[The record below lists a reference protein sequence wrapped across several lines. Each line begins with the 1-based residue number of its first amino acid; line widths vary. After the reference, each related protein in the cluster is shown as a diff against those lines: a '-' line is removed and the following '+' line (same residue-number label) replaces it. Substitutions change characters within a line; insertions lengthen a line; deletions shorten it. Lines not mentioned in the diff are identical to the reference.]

1 MRTVLLGSDFA
12 YNKDGNL
19 IPIEINTNLGM
30 DPTMIEDDIFNTNA
44 ISEFIVSHSFTEV
57 TYIGGIDRFDAKLKE
72 ICDSISIKYTYK
84 KTIGGSTIPFVEDTP
99 KHLIIRSAY
108 DTTAVVDDVYCRD
121 KVNFMKLIQSQTFN
135 SEFAY
140 INEQGVLVSNFTSI
154 DDNGNHPNFILKSIF
169 PKYDKSK
176 YPKLY
181 KVTNQSELD
190 TVLLNVKGGLFL
202 MKYHINPTKL
212 CENHTFIIRTL
223 NLLFPPDLKS
233 LPVGQYTRL
242 TTKNI
247 DELSVF
253 DSTTFELEWDDKCK
267 YITGDQ
273 LIKQPKLLDSD
284 QVEMAD
290 GSFKYAS
297 DLNVGDFVKSIKIPN
312 PQGVDIDHEIVNY
325 HITYDEFVSGSEY
338 VINEVVA
345 KARVDKLV
353 NYATIKFTDGSEW
366 EDTANTTYLALR
378 NDEVRFL
385 YLDNVPA
392 FSLHKG
398 EQVILVDT
406 TTYPEISTVLK
417 TVDDVI
423 ISKVIFGGWEI
434 TVKGEHVFLTKTEDN
449 QSQSF
454 AAIEHNVACS
464 GTPPSCGGD
473 CLKGELCTTVLS
485 ICDCKGAK

>member
-12 YNKDGNL
+12 YNKNGKL
-19 IPIEINTNLGM
+19 VPIEINTNLGM
-30 DPTMIEDDIFNTNA
+30 DPTMIEDDIFNTDI
-44 ISEFIVSHSFTEV
+44 ISAFITSHSFTEV
-57 TYIGGIDRFDAKLKE
+57 TYIGGLDRFDEKLKE
-72 ICDSISIKYTYK
+72 ICDSLSIKYTYK

-99 KHLIIRSAY
+99 EHLIIRSAY
-108 DTTAVVDDVYCRD
+108 DTTAIVDDVYCRD

-154 DDNGNHPNFILKSIF
+154 DDNGSHPNFILKSIF
-169 PKYDKSK
+169 PRYDKSK

-181 KVTNQSELD
+181 KVANQEELD
-190 TVLLNVKGGLFL
+190 IVLQNVKSGMFL

-223 NLLFPPDLKS
+223 NILFPPDLKS

-253 DSTTFELEWDDKCK
+253 DSTTFELDWDDKCK

-297 DLNVGDFVKSIKIPN
+297 DLVVGDLVKSIKIPN
-312 PQGVDIDHEIVNY
+312 PEGVDINHEITNY

-353 NYATIKFTDGSEW
+353 DYATIKFTDGSEW

-378 NDEVRFL
+378 QDEVRFL
-385 YLDNVPA
+385 YLHSVPM
-392 FSLHKG
+392 FSLQKG

-406 TTYPEISTVLK
+406 TTYPEISTILK

-434 TVKGEHVFLTKTEDN
+434 TVKGEHVFLTKTEGDE
-449 QSQSF
+449 SQSY
-454 AAIEHNVACS
+454 AAIEHNTACS
-464 GTPPSCGGD
+464 GNPPSCFGT
-473 CLKGELCTTVLS
+473 CSKSYLCGTAGS
-485 ICDCKGAK
+485 ICNCKPPK